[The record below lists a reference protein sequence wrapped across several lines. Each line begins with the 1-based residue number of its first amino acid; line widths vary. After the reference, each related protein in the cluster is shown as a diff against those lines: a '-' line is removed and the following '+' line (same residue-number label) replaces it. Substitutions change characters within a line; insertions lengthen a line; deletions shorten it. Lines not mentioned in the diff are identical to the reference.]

1 MRKTIY
7 ILLTLLGLCS
17 FAGCSSSDD
26 TVPALYGQLTGEW
39 HLTTWNGTTPASFDA
54 YMALN
59 ADGTFTIYQKI
70 EQANYQKFVGSY
82 RLSGTLLSG
91 IYSDNTP
98 WGSTYSVVIDDANKL
113 TLTSNSPVVEV
124 SVYIKAAIPD
134 DVKNGATTMS
144 VRSVGR
150 RLL

>member
-1 MRKTIY
+1 
-7 ILLTLLGLCS
+7 
-17 FAGCSSSDD
+17 
-26 TVPALYGQLTGEW
+26 
-39 HLTTWNGTTPASFDA
+39 